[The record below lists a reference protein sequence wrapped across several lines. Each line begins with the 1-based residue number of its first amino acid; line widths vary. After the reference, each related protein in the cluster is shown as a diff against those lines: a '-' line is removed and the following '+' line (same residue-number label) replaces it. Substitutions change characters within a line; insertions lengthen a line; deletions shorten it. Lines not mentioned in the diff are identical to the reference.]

1 VAVIGVLIGL
11 AVLGLLALVPILL
24 IVSFARSGR
33 ALRELAALRDDVAA
47 LEVRLSALAKRTVAD
62 KRAEPATEAGTGS
75 VRIQPVPARVATVAP
90 PTPPEPAATPPAVPP
105 PSAPAAELPP
115 PVPETPRPPTPLP
128 PRREAPP
135 PPPPG
140 PSFDWESL
148 LGLKGAAWLGGITI
162 VIAGLLFAKLAY
174 DAGYFTPPLRFLAL
188 LGLGLFGLVW
198 AELSLRRGYS
208 TTANA
213 VSGAAIAVLY
223 IAFYSARA
231 PWELISMP
239 VAFVMMA
246 LVTVVAG
253 LVAVR
258 YDALFTAILGLLG
271 GFATPVL
278 LSTGVDRPVGLFSY
292 VLLLNV
298 GLLAVALRKGWGLL
312 AGLGLAGTL
321 FIELAWFARHM
332 SPEKTIIG
340 LVAFLALGLVY
351 LLLPDFKGGEREG
364 LAGIGSLG
372 GLVPFIFAVALAGDH
387 AYVDQWP
394 LLFAFIGLLDAAL
407 IFVGL
412 RRAQPMLIMAAAF
425 ATAIT
430 LPMWATQGLAA
441 DTLVGPVFV
450 AFLLTALLNLPP
462 RLARMDWSQAA
473 PGTVLEIAGVVAAGG
488 LGVLSLV
495 LVGKDLGE
503 PPWTFLFLLAV
514 LVGLLL
520 ERTGEDRAGGVMV
533 LGSAAVAFLAQF
545 WFFATTK
552 GHLLLRNLSVPLLIA
567 IGLSLVAARRGAA
580 RKRDAD
586 SAEDEAGSVAA
597 TAIALFGLFACL
609 GSKDLGGDPR
619 PLFAALAVGAVL
631 LVLSALRR
639 DWSPLV
645 PLSLLTAAGFATL
658 WQEIR
663 FQPTDALFV
672 IPVEAAFLLA
682 FLALPFLLA
691 GRVAPTWNERPWPWL
706 ASALSGPVFFLPLYR
721 AMTLTWGKGWIGALP
736 VALAAL
742 SVAGLNGVSH
752 RFQARPG
759 DEASAGRRLDYL
771 ALFAAI
777 ALGFIALAIP
787 LQLERQWITLAWALE
802 AAAVW
807 WLFARLPHPGL
818 RLFGAL
824 LYGVV
829 GVRLLLNWDNV
840 LRYQE
845 RGWPVFNWLLYTYG
859 IPAACCL
866 VGAALL
872 RRAEAGRGGGGRLA
886 GAVSLLGLVL
896 VFVLINLEITDYF
909 STGPYLEFT
918 RERRLARDLAM
929 SVGWGLYAIALL
941 VIGVWRSQKVLRF
954 VSLGFLVLT
963 VAKVFLYDLS
973 NLTGIYRILSFL
985 GLGVALILVSLLYQR
1000 FVVSREE
1007 SR

>member
-1 VAVIGVLIGL
+1 MEVIGVLIGL
-11 AVLGLLALVPILL
+11 AALGLLALVPILL
-24 IVSFARSGR
+24 IVAFARSGR

-75 VRIQPVPARVATVAP
+75 VRIQPVPARGAPVAP
-90 PTPPEPAATPPAVPP
+90 PTPPEPAAAPPTVPTPPALPAHV
-105 PSAPAAELPP
+105 APVADLPP
-115 PVPETPRPPTPLP
+115 PVPEAPRPPTPPTPPP

-162 VIAGLLFAKLAY
+162 VIAGLLVAKLAY
-174 DAGYFTPPLRFLAL
+174 ETFYFPPTMRFLAL
-188 LGLGLFGLVW
+188 LAGGIFGLVW
-198 AELSLRRGYS
+198 AEVSLRRGYS

-223 IAFYSARA
+223 IAFYAAHTRYA
-231 PWELISMP
+231 LISMP

-292 VLLLNV
+292 VLLLNI

-462 RLARMDWSQAA
+462 AWPAWTGHRPRPGPCSRSPGSSPRAGSASSPWCWWGRTWGSRPGRSSSCWRSSWACSWS
-473 PGTVLEIAGVVAAGG
+473 AAG
-488 LGVLSLV
+488 
-495 LVGKDLGE
+495 
-503 PPWTFLFLLAV
+503 
-514 LVGLLL
+514 
-520 ERTGEDRAGGVMV
+520 RTG
-533 LGSAAVAFLAQF
+533 
-545 WFFATTK
+545 
-552 GHLLLRNLSVPLLIA
+552 
-567 IGLSLVAARRGAA
+567 
-580 RKRDAD
+580 
-586 SAEDEAGSVAA
+586 
-597 TAIALFGLFACL
+597 
-609 GSKDLGGDPR
+609 
-619 PLFAALAVGAVL
+619 
-631 LVLSALRR
+631 
-639 DWSPLV
+639 
-645 PLSLLTAAGFATL
+645 
-658 WQEIR
+658 
-663 FQPTDALFV
+663 
-672 IPVEAAFLLA
+672 
-682 FLALPFLLA
+682 
-691 GRVAPTWNERPWPWL
+691 
-706 ASALSGPVFFLPLYR
+706 
-721 AMTLTWGKGWIGALP
+721 
-736 VALAAL
+736 
-742 SVAGLNGVSH
+742 
-752 RFQARPG
+752 PG
-759 DEASAGRRLDYL
+759 E
-771 ALFAAI
+771 
-777 ALGFIALAIP
+777 
-787 LQLERQWITLAWALE
+787 
-802 AAAVW
+802 
-807 WLFARLPHPGL
+807 
-818 RLFGAL
+818 
-824 LYGVV
+824 
-829 GVRLLLNWDNV
+829 
-840 LRYQE
+840 
-845 RGWPVFNWLLYTYG
+845 
-859 IPAACCL
+859 
-866 VGAALL
+866 
-872 RRAEAGRGGGGRLA
+872 
-886 GAVSLLGLVL
+886 
-896 VFVLINLEITDYF
+896 
-909 STGPYLEFT
+909 
-918 RERRLARDLAM
+918 
-929 SVGWGLYAIALL
+929 
-941 VIGVWRSQKVLRF
+941 
-954 VSLGFLVLT
+954 
-963 VAKVFLYDLS
+963 
-973 NLTGIYRILSFL
+973 
-985 GLGVALILVSLLYQR
+985 
-1000 FVVSREE
+1000 
-1007 SR
+1007 